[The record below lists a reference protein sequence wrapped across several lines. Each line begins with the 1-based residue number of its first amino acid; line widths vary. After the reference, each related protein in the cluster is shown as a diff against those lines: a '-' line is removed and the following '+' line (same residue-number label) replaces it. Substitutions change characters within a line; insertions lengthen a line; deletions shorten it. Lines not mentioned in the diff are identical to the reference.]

1 MLEKGEKREDLQRRP
16 TGKAEKE
23 SDFVSFGV
31 LVFGGGGNSQCRC
44 KVNTTSENLILQ
56 NWVHQKKKC
65 GAPGKEGKEKGKE

>member
-1 MLEKGEKREDLQRRP
+1 MLEKGEKREDLRRRP

-31 LVFGGGGNSQCRC
+31 SVFGGGGGSSQCRC

-56 NWVHQKKKC
+56 NWVHQKKC
-65 GAPGKEGKEKGKE
+65 GAPGKEEKEKGKE